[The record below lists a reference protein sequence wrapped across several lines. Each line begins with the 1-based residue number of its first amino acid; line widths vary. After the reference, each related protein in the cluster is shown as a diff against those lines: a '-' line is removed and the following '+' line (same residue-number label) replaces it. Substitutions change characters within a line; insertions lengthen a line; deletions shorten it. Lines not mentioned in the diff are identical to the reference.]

1 MTDSAKGQAEELLRA
16 GNLSE
21 ALKLL
26 QDQVRHDPANAK
38 SRVFLFQLLSVL
50 GQWDRAM
57 TQLNVAAEMDP
68 INLLM
73 AQMCRQALN
82 CEALRAEIF
91 AGKRSPLIFGEP
103 SEWVGLVIQA
113 NQMAGQGQYQQSQ
126 EPRERAFEAAPA
138 VSGKIDDTPFEWLA
152 DADPRTGPIFEV
164 ILNGSYYWVPMC
176 NIHEVHIDE
185 PADLRDLVWIP
196 AQFTWTNG
204 GEAVG
209 LIPTRYPGSEAS
221 DDPQIRLAKKTD
233 WVEHDG
239 GLFLGLG
246 QRMLATDAGE
256 YPLLEARQITFNN
269 AVEAPPVDAPPTPRE
284 GDDG

>member
-91 AGKRSPLIFGEP
+91 AGKRSPLVFGEP

-126 EPRERAFEAAPA
+126 EPRERSFEAAPA

-164 ILNGSYYWVPMC
+164 IINGSYYWVPMS
-176 NIHEVHIDE
+176 NIHEMHIDA
-185 PADLRDLVWIP
+185 PVDLRDLVWIP

-233 WVEHDG
+233 WVEHEG

-256 YPLLEARQITFNN
+256 YPLLETRQITFDN
-269 AVEAPPVDAPPTPRE
+269 AVEAPPEDAPPTPPE